1 MIFFYRPIGS
11 RICYLQPK
19 TDVDRLRIAEDFITA
34 TGYRV
39 PLLIDPVSRQ
49 NPFSKVYCPW
59 PIRFYVIDQ
68 MKHLSYIAQPIEGS
82 FPLELIRNALDQA
95 TQQRQ

>member
-1 MIFFYRPIGS
+1 LFCRPIGS

-19 TDVDRLRIAEDFITA
+19 TNADRLCIANDFVKV

-39 PLLIDPVSRQ
+39 PLLVDPVSRQ
-49 NPFSKVYCPW
+49 NPFSQIYCPW

-68 MKHLSYIAQPIEGS
+68 LKNLSYIAQPIEGS

-95 TQQRQ
+95 IQQCH